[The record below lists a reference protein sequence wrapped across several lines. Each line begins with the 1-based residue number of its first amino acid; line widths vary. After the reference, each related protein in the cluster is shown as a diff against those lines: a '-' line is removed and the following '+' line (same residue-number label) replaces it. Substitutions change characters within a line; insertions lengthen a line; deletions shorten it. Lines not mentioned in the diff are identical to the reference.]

1 MNSLANL
8 PTERQCHKQI
18 FKAIYGVSGCP
29 ACAHRLLYRSNY
41 AWCRVCRKKWSVKAA
56 CWLKQSNLSFRS
68 IWLLIWCWQQQK
80 SVGTTVDITG
90 RSYPTVRRWFRRFR
104 EHMPSSS
111 LKLSGIV
118 EVDESFF
125 GKQRFGSQAIVVGAI
140 ERDTRRVRLQ
150 VIPDRAQGTL
160 ELFLSN
166 TVRRGSHITTDA
178 HAGYSDLEFYGYTHE
193 RCNHSFGH
201 FGPTNMIENFWGV
214 LKRSLRRLY
223 GRLTLADLPDILKE
237 WEQRQNNPEM
247 FYTVD
252 SYLRATAGLFGV
264 GAVNW
269 FGFKPEFVYCSIL
282 PRETLRSISVR
293 ISQVRRKRQYNKR
306 NRHLDIS
313 LALAKLF
320 LFALQFCNETRP
332 LTGK

>member
-150 VIPDRAQGTL
+150 VIPDRAQDTL

-178 HAGYSDLEFYGYTHE
+178 HAGY
-193 RCNHSFGH
+193 
-201 FGPTNMIENFWGV
+201 
-214 LKRSLRRLY
+214 SLRRLY

-264 GAVNW
+264 GAVN
-269 FGFKPEFVYCSIL
+269 
-282 PRETLRSISVR
+282 RSCCWR
-293 ISQVRRKRQYNKR
+293 
-306 NRHLDIS
+306 D
-313 LALAKLF
+313 
-320 LFALQFCNETRP
+320 
-332 LTGK
+332 

>member
-29 ACAHRLLYRSNY
+29 ACAHRPLYRSNY

-264 GAVNW
+264 GAVNQRCTAGIGVV
-269 FGFKPEFVYCSIL
+269 FI
-282 PRETLRSISVR
+282 
-293 ISQVRRKRQYNKR
+293 
-306 NRHLDIS
+306 
-313 LALAKLF
+313 ALLLYLIYPNA
-320 LFALQFCNETRP
+320 ANGR
-332 LTGK
+332 

>member
-1 MNSLANL
+1 
-8 PTERQCHKQI
+8 
-18 FKAIYGVSGCP
+18 
-29 ACAHRLLYRSNY
+29 
-41 AWCRVCRKKWSVKAA
+41 
-56 CWLKQSNLSFRS
+56 
-68 IWLLIWCWQQQK
+68 
-80 SVGTTVDITG
+80 
-90 RSYPTVRRWFRRFR
+90 
-104 EHMPSSS
+104 MPSSS

-214 LKRSLRRLY
+214 LKRSLRRMY

-264 GAVNW
+264 GAVNLRE
-269 FGFKPEFVYCSIL
+269 KTSA
-282 PRETLRSISVR
+282 PRNSRTYAYV
-293 ISQVRRKRQYNKR
+293 
-306 NRHLDIS
+306 
-313 LALAKLF
+313 
-320 LFALQFCNETRP
+320 
-332 LTGK
+332 

>member
-80 SVGTTVDITG
+80 SVGTTVDTTG

-150 VIPDRAQGTL
+150 VIPDRAQDTL

-264 GAVNW
+264 GAVN
-269 FGFKPEFVYCSIL
+269 
-282 PRETLRSISVR
+282 
-293 ISQVRRKRQYNKR
+293 
-306 NRHLDIS
+306 
-313 LALAKLF
+313 LALSMALLF
-320 LFALQFCNETRP
+320 YEDYSIIKHYERTISFNISYTVRCRA
-332 LTGK
+332 